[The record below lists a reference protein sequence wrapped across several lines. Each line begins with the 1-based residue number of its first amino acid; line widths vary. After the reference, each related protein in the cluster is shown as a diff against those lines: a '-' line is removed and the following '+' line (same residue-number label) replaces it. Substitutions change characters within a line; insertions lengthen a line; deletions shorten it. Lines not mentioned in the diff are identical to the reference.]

1 MSVSV
6 LGVGGVSSGPW
17 RGLGE
22 MSDGEF
28 SRAVNQ
34 ISGPRAHT
42 VSDRKMATKGRPRV
56 EHCFVCE
63 NIWNDMICTKNRFG

>member
-1 MSVSV
+1 MSV

-42 VSDRKMATKGRPRV
+42 VSDRKIGHQGSTKGRTLF
-56 EHCFVCE
+56 CL
-63 NIWNDMICTKNRFG
+63 